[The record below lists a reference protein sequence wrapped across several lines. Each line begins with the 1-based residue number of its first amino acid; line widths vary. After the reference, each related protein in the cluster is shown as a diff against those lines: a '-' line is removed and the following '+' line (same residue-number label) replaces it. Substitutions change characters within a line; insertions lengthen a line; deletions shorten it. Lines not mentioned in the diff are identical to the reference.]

1 MSQERVSV
9 KVPGM
14 LKYCHFVSDTSELLF
29 KSKINF
35 YTEEFFSSFIQD
47 MRIVMYELFSNSV
60 AHSKSE
66 WVTVLLDVFDEYLSV
81 TIQTT
86 NSGFGI
92 KEVDRFIPGTTEHP
106 IMYPP
111 YAKELL
117 NAEMVVYRDFEHEV
131 KCKIVGEYAIQFTN
145 HKNIF
150 RKGDVFDIPEHYGLN
165 LITRLTHES
174 YYFRDQEGI
183 DNFVIIK
190 RLR

>member
-35 YTEEFFSSFIQD
+35 YTEDFYNSFIQD
-47 MRIVMYELFSNSV
+47 MRIIMYELFSNSV
-60 AHSKSE
+60 THSQGE
-66 WVTVLLDVFDEYLSV
+66 WVTVLLDIYDEYLSV

-92 KEVDRFIPGTTEHP
+92 KQMDKLIPGSADHP
-106 IMYPP
+106 VTFPP
-111 YAKELL
+111 YPKEFLDSYL
-117 NAEMVVYRDFEHEV
+117 VVYRDFEHEV
-131 KCKIVGEYAIQFTN
+131 QCKVTGEYEAHFIN
-145 HKNIF
+145 HKNIL

-165 LITRLTHES
+165 LITRLAHES
-174 YYFRDQEGI
+174 YYFRDENGI
-183 DNFVIIK
+183 DNFVIKK